1 MLNKLKIDSKLLK
14 EMDWGIFI
22 TSIIILLYGAINI
35 YIAIGS
41 KYMKL
46 QLAWLLL
53 GIFVVYI
60 ILLVDYTIIKN
71 YVGLLYWGSVAML
84 LSTRVLGTVVNG
96 AKGWIAIGNR
106 AIQPAEFAKLGMML
120 MLAKKIDEME
130 GNINNFK
137 SIVTLAFYCAVPMI
151 LIVVQPDMG
160 MTMVCFFIALGILF
174 VAGLDMKVILGG
186 LLSLVV
192 AIMAVWP
199 LIPGYMTRR
208 ITSFVNPEGGDP
220 DAAFQLLQ
228 AQIGIGSG
236 GFFGTGLTPGQ
247 KLPSSYVAQ
256 FVPEAHTDFIFSVL
270 AENWG
275 YIGVVILLLLYGII
289 IYRFIQTA
297 KESKDIFGSIICIGV
312 TSTFLFS
319 VLQHVGMNIG
329 IMPITGITLPLVSY
343 GGSSVLTT
351 FMSIGL
357 VMNVSM
363 RKKKIVF

>member
-14 EMDWGIFI
+14 EMDWTIII
-22 TSIIILLYGAINI
+22 TSILILLYGALNI
-35 YIAIGS
+35 YIASGP
-41 KYMKL
+41 KNTKL
-46 QLAWLLL
+46 QLLWLLL
-53 GIFVVYI
+53 GLVVVYV
-60 ILLVDYTIIKN
+60 ILLIDYSIIQN
-71 YVGLLYWGSVAML
+71 YVGILYWGSVAML

-96 AKGWIAIGNR
+96 AKNWIAIGNR

-120 MLAKKIDEME
+120 MLAKKIDQME

-137 SIVTLAFYCAVPMI
+137 NIATLAFYCAVPMI

-174 VAGLDMKVILGG
+174 AAGLDMKVILGG
-186 LLSLVV
+186 LLSVVV

-199 LIPGYMTRR
+199 FIPGYMTRR
-208 ITSFVNPEGGDP
+208 ITSFINPEGGDP
-220 DAAFQLLQ
+220 DAALQLMQ
-228 AQIGIGSG
+228 SQIGIGSG
-236 GFFGTGLTPGQ
+236 GFFGAGFNLRQNAT
-247 KLPSSYVAQ
+247 SSYVSK

-275 YIGVVILLLLYGII
+275 YIGAVILLLLYGILV
-289 IYRFIQTA
+289 YKFIQTA
-297 KESKDIFGSIICIGV
+297 RESKDIFGSMICVGV
-312 TSTFLFS
+312 ASTFLFS
-319 VLQHVGMNIG
+319 ILQNIGMTIG

>member
-1 MLNKLKIDSKLLK
+1 MLDKLKIDTKLLK
-14 EMDWGIFI
+14 EMDWSILI
-22 TSIIILLYGAINI
+22 TSIIILLYGVINI
-35 YIAIGS
+35 YLAIGS
-41 KYMKL
+41 RYMKL
-46 QLAWLLL
+46 QIAWLFL
-53 GIFVVYI
+53 GLFVVYV
-60 ILLVDYTIIKN
+60 ILLVDYSIIKN
-71 YVGLLYWGSVAML
+71 YVGILYWGSIGML

-96 AKGWIAIGNR
+96 SKNWIAIGNR
-106 AIQPAEFAKLGMML
+106 AIQPGEFAKLGMML

-137 SIVTLAFYCAVPMI
+137 NIVTLGVYCAIPMI

-174 VAGLDMKVILGG
+174 AANLDMKVILGG
-186 LLSLVV
+186 LLSVV
-192 AIMAVWP
+192 VGIMALWP

-208 ITSFVNPEGGDP
+208 ITSFINPEGGDP
-220 DAAFQLLQ
+220 DATLQLFQ

-236 GFFGTGLTPGQ
+236 GFFGTGGILKQNAT
-247 KLPSSYVAQ
+247 SSYVAQ

-275 YIGVVILLLLYGII
+275 YIGVVILLLLYGIL

-297 KESKDIFGSIICIGV
+297 RESKDIFGSIICVGV

-319 VLQHVGMNIG
+319 ILQHIGMNVG
-329 IMPITGITLPLVSY
+329 IMPISGITLPLVSY

-351 FMSIGL
+351 FIGIAL
-357 VMNVSM
+357 VLNVSM
-363 RKKKIVF
+363 RKKKIIF